1 MVEGLEIGQLH
12 TQLMLRLSKSV
23 EDYTMARLI
32 DSGPSCPTPTP
43 LRAANA
49 AEARGLKYDD
59 AVKAETDALYPLVSD
74 FITPMEWPAV
84 APLVA
89 EINRLKKEKNAV
101 ILAHNYMTPDIFRL
115 VGDFRG
121 DSLQLAREASQVEQ
135 DVIVQAG
142 VHFMAETSKIL
153 APEKTVLIPSL
164 EAGCSLAASIT
175 GADVRLIKEKYP
187 DYPVVT
193 YVNTTADVKA
203 ECHITCTSSNAAQ
216 VVEAVAKEWKTDT
229 VILVPDQYLAKNV
242 AAQTDI
248 RIITWPGAC
257 EVHELFSADD
267 VNQLREAHPGVVIL
281 AHPECPP
288 DVLEAADF
296 AGSTSAL
303 ANYVKDESPNKV
315 VLLTECSM
323 SDNVAAENP
332 GVNFIRP
339 CNLCPHMKRITLEN
353 ILDCLIDMEHEVKIE
368 ESVRVKA
375 KQAIDAMLALPKTEK
390 PLAFETGLKPLEI
403 EVISAA

>member
-1 MVEGLEIGQLH
+1 
-12 TQLMLRLSKSV
+12 
-23 EDYTMARLI
+23 MARLI
-32 DSGPSCPTPTP
+32 DSGPGCALPTPKRTET
-43 LRAANA
+43 A
-49 AEARGLKYDD
+49 AEKLGLAYDD
-59 AVKAETDALYPLVSD
+59 AVKAETDHLYPLVKD

-89 EINRLKKEKNAV
+89 EINRLKKQKDAV
-101 ILAHNYMTPDIFRL
+101 ILAHNYMTPDVFRL

-121 DSLQLAREASQVEQ
+121 DSLQLAREASKVSEK
-135 DVIVQAG
+135 VIIQAG

-153 APEKTVLIPSL
+153 APDKTVLIPDM
-164 EAGCSLAASIT
+164 EAGCSLAESIT
-175 GADVRLIKEKYP
+175 GEDVALIKQKYP

-216 VVEAVAKEWKTDT
+216 VVEAIAAEWNTDT

-242 AAQTDI
+242 AAQTGI
-248 RIITWPGAC
+248 KIMTWPGAC
-257 EVHELFSADD
+257 EVHELFSAED
-267 VNQLREAHPGVVIL
+267 VEQLREAHPGVVIL

-303 ANYVKDESPNKV
+303 ANYVKDESPAKV

-323 SDNVAAENP
+323 SDNVASENP
-332 GVNFIRP
+332 ETNFIRP

-353 ILDCLIDMEHEVKIE
+353 ILDCLIDMKHEVLIE
-368 ESVRVKA
+368 EEMRVKA
-375 KQAIDAMLALPKTEK
+375 KAAIDAMLNLPKMAK
-390 PLAFETGLKPLEI
+390 PLAFETGLKPMELEL
-403 EVISAA
+403 VTA